1 MTALMIVG
9 TEVRVFV
16 SDPWEFG
23 TECGVG
29 PFAATIVDVDKD
41 TLLLNLREPIEYRGS
56 HLRTLV
62 ARARYAPG
70 TIEQSTSE
78 ERLAAN
84 LVFFRFLFKAL
95 SQVTCDAKEGMVP
108 AIGSVESTAG

>member
-1 MTALMIVG
+1 MTALTIVG
-9 TEVRVFV
+9 TKVRIFV

-29 PFAATIVDVDKD
+29 PFTATIVDVNTDA
-41 TLLLNLREPIEYRGS
+41 LLLNLREPIEYRGS

-62 ARARYAPG
+62 AMARYAPK
-70 TIEQSTSE
+70 TIEQSTLE

-84 LVFFRFLFKAL
+84 LVFFRPLVTDL
-95 SQVTCDAKEGMVP
+95 SQVTGDAKEGMVP
-108 AIGSVESTAG
+108 AIGSVESADG